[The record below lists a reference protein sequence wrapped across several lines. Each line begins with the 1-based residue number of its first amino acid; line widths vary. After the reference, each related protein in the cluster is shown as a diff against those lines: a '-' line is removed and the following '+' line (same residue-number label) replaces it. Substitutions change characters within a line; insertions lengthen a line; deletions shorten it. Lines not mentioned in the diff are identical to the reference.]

1 MRTARWRRLFLCLAP
16 LAAAAGL
23 MSAAVHGQAGT
34 TNGEWRT
41 FGGDLGSTRY
51 APLDQITAANFNT
64 LEPAWRFRTD
74 MLGARP
80 DFNLQATPLMVGGV
94 LYTTAG
100 SRRDAVAIDAATGEL
115 LWLYRPDEDP
125 QRVAASP
132 RPLSGRGVAYWTD
145 GRGDARIFFITVGYQ
160 LVALDARSGRPVES
174 FGRRGVL
181 DLKQQL
187 DQEIDLITGEI
198 GVNTAPVV
206 ARDVVIVGA
215 AHRAGGAPR
224 SKANVKG
231 HVRGFDVR
239 TGKRLWIFHTV
250 PEPGQVG
257 AETWQD
263 DSWAYTG
270 NTGMWAPFS
279 VDEELGLAYLPIESP
294 TGDYYGGHRPGDN
307 LFGESLVAV
316 DIQTGERRWHYQLV
330 HHPIWDYDIPCAP
343 ILADIVVNGR
353 PIKAVAQPTKQ
364 GFLFVF
370 DRETG
375 KPVWPIEERPV
386 PQSKVPG
393 ERTSPTQPFPSRP
406 APFER
411 AGFLPDYLIDFT
423 PALRAEA
430 LEIASKYKLGPVYTP
445 LIGPGEDGKDG
456 LLMIP
461 NGANW
466 PGGSYDPE
474 TGLLYVFS
482 HALTR
487 AIRLGNNPQRSDMNF
502 IMIGGGG
509 DIGGG
514 LTVQGLPLIKPP
526 YGQISAINLNTGDI
540 VWQVPH
546 GETPEALRDH
556 PALRGLDIPKT
567 GRTGPLGTL
576 TTKTLVISG
585 ESGFSTL
592 PSGQRGARL
601 FAYDKATGAVVGT
614 VFMPAPQTGTPM
626 TYVVNGKQYLVLAV
640 GGGTYPAEILAYAL
654 PS

>member
-1 MRTARWRRLFLCLAP
+1 MRVTSSRSVVLCLASVI
-16 LAAAAGL
+16 AAVAWT
-23 MSAAVHGQAGT
+23 SAAVQGQSGT

-51 APLDQITAANFNT
+51 APLDHINGANFNS
-64 LEPAWRFRTD
+64 LEIAWRFRTD
-74 MLGARP
+74 VFGPRQ
-80 DFNLQATPLMVGGV
+80 DFNLQATPLMVNGV

-100 SRRDAVAIDAATGEL
+100 ARRDAVAIDAVTGEL
-115 LWLYRPDEDP
+115 LWMYRPDEEP
-125 QRVAASP
+125 KRVAASP

-145 GRGDARIFFITVGYQ
+145 GRGDARIFFVTVGYQ
-160 LVALDARSGRPVES
+160 LVALDAKTGRPVEG
-174 FGRRGVL
+174 FGHRGVV
-181 DLKQQL
+181 DLKQNL
-187 DQEIDLITGEI
+187 DQDIDLITGEV
-198 GVNTAPVV
+198 GLNTAPVV
-206 ARDVVIVGA
+206 AKDVVIVGA

-239 TGKRLWIFHTV
+239 TGKRIWIFHTV
-250 PEPGQVG
+250 PEPGEAG
-257 AETWQD
+257 AETWEK

-279 VDEELGLAYLPIESP
+279 VDESLGLAYLPIESP
-294 TGDYYGGHRPGDN
+294 TGDYYGGHRPGDG

-316 DIQTGERRWHYQLV
+316 DVSTGRRKWHYQLI
-330 HHPIWDYDIPCAP
+330 HHGIWDYDIPCAP
-343 ILADIVVNGR
+343 ILADITVNGR
-353 PIKAVAQPTKQ
+353 RIKAVAQPTKQ

-375 KPVWPIEERPV
+375 TPVWPIEEHPV
-386 PQSKVPG
+386 PRSNVPG
-393 ERTSPTQPFPSRP
+393 EQSSPTQPIPSKP

-411 AGFLPDYLIDFT
+411 AGFSLDYLIDFT
-423 PALRAEA
+423 PELRAEA
-430 LEIASKYKLGPVYTP
+430 LAIASRYQVGPVYTP
-445 LIGPGEDGKDG
+445 PVASEEGGKEG
-456 LLMIP
+456 LLYIP

-474 TGLLYVFS
+474 TGFLYVFS
-482 HALTR
+482 NTLTR
-487 AIRLGNNPQRSDMNF
+487 AVRLANNPQRSDMNF
-502 IMIGGGG
+502 IMVGGGG
-509 DIGGG
+509 DTGGG
-514 LTVQGLPLIKPP
+514 LTVRGLPLVKPP
-526 YGQISAINLNTGDI
+526 YGQIAAVNLNTGDI

-546 GETPEALRDH
+546 GETPDAVRDH
-556 PALRGLDIPKT
+556 PALKGITIPRT
-567 GRTGPLGTL
+567 GRIGPIGTL
-576 TTKTLVISG
+576 TTKSLLISG

-614 VFMPAPQTGTPM
+614 LFMPAPQTGTPM